1 MLNNFAF
8 NPIKK
13 IFQYFL
19 TPIKRWFLNDIIYK
33 LNIIESRI
41 VTIQDTVTEKT
52 LSLENPSTTL
62 YNTCFHCSF
71 AK

>member
-41 VTIQDTVTEKT
+41 VAIQDTVTEKN
-52 LSLENPSTTL
+52 SLIRKSL
-62 YNTCFHCSF
+62 YYIRYRQEIVHSL
-71 AK
+71 